1 MKKVILMSGIAFFA
15 IVALSSCKKDYTCY
29 CSDSDQTTIKN
40 QTKKKAKEI
49 CEGDV
54 NVGVISVSGDNGCYL
69 L

>member
-15 IVALSSCKKDYTCY
+15 VVALSSCKKDRTCQ
-29 CSDSDQTTIKN
+29 CDSDYSYTISN